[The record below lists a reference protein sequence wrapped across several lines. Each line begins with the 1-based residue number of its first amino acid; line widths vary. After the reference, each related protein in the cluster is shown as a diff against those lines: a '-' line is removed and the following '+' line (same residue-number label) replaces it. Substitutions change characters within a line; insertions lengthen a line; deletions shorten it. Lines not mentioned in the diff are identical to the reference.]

1 MRIMMEES
9 KLRIMNVR
17 ILLKLSQYYYNSAD
31 YEYFEATAEDIDNA
45 LRGLPE
51 V

>member
-1 MRIMMEES
+1 MET
-9 KLRIMNVR
+9 
-17 ILLKLSQYYYNSAD
+17 SAD

-51 V
+51 VQNEDNVDGEYN